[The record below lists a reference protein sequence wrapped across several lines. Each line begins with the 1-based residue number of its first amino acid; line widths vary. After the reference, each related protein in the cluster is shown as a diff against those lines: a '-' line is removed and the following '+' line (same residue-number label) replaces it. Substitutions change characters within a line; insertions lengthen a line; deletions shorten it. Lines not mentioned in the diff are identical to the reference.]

1 LAPCYQKVETA
12 NSESLPILVTS
23 AVPLRILTALLLR
36 NAISKQ
42 EAIQCAYRFP
52 ITSLL
57 YKCFFRLMV
66 NHFNDTSDP
75 FTLSRLSHCLNFFN
89 QYECRNLLD
98 RNARQNDVTIRLNK
112 SFYTDL
118 IANQLASS
126 EDRLAAMILHQQP
139 FNTINQ
145 HIPADPAVLGIL
157 KNILD
162 CPFKGDMKSAFIREH
177 VRALLMLQLF
187 HFSPIVTG
195 KKIHHESSIS
205 KRDEDVLQEVKKY
218 IDEHFLDATSIE
230 KLSKYF
236 GINEFKLK
244 HGFKVLFDTS
254 PIRYL
259 QYKRLAYSRC
269 LLRDTDKTIKQI
281 ADEIGYSHGANFTVA
296 FTKVFG
302 NSPLHYRSKG
312 SEIYAM
318 SEE

>member
-1 LAPCYQKVETA
+1 M
-12 NSESLPILVTS
+12 VTS
-23 AVPLRILTALLLR
+23 AVLLRILTALRLR

-42 EAIQCAYRFP
+42 QAIQCAFSNHEP
-52 ITSLL
+52 VVQMLFSLNGES
-57 YKCFFRLMV
+57 F
-66 NHFNDTSDP
+66 FNDTSDP

-89 QYECRNLLD
+89 EYECRNLLD
-98 RNARQNDVTIRLNK
+98 KNAHQHDITIRLNK
-112 SFYTDL
+112 GFYTDL
-118 IANQLASS
+118 ITNQLASF
-126 EDRLAAMILHQQP
+126 EDRLPAMILHQQP
-139 FNTINQ
+139 FNTINE

-162 CPFKGDMKSAFIREH
+162 CPFNGDMKSAFIREH

-195 KKIHHESSIS
+195 KKIHHDGGIS
-205 KRDEDVLQEVKKY
+205 KRDEDVLQDVKKY

-230 KLSKYF
+230 KLSKHF

-244 HGFKVLFDTS
+244 HGFKALFDTS

-259 QYKRLAYSRC
+259 QYKRLVYSRC

-281 ADEIGYSHGANFTVA
+281 ADEIGYSHSANFTVA

-302 NSPLHYRSKG
+302 NSPFHYRSKG
-312 SEIYAM
+312 SEIYTI